1 MEEKLEEN
9 VVETVETWTEE
20 IGGETIVA
28 TMHRRKGLHWV
39 TTITGERVLVDESA
53 TVDRGKL
60 GVSLCLTPHVEH
72 QPTEEEL
79 AEGRRLIQETAAQVL
94 QRMGIW

>member
-28 TMHRRKGLHWV
+28 T
-39 TTITGERVLVDESA
+39 ITGEQVLVDESA

-60 GVSLCLTPHVEH
+60 GVSLCLTPHVEY
-72 QPTEEEL
+72 QPTEEER